1 MSKITGNYFFIQRN
15 AHLPNKNFV
24 TLIIDKSFTN
34 YNRKTISE
42 IDLWIRCWLSK
53 KNGEGFSLNLV
64 EYKIILEL

>member
-42 IDLWIRCWLSK
+42 IDLWIRRRLSK
-53 KNGEGFSLNLV
+53 KTVKVFP
-64 EYKIILEL
+64 